1 MRLFEQVHA
10 VLGDATRVLDTR
22 PEPSPE
28 TLRLPA
34 SITYEHLPLE
44 ASSPGCS
51 GPDDLVVGVARPT
64 GGNGALDTLLSALA
78 PGGRALVLVPG
89 PPEGLP
95 VSTIT
100 ASLGRC
106 PAQVTAVLP
115 AETTAGYTAL
125 LVHRTDGVLTL
136 GSYLGEETAEGGV
149 RHGAEADAPYLRR
162 ALNELLLT
170 GFAVR
175 GRARR
180 LREVE
185 AERASLAT
193 ELEQATRTHERVT
206 DELRTQVAAASAQV
220 DVLRRDARGLQ
231 DQLGRL
237 RSSPSF
243 RAGSAI
249 ADAARDPLRKGPRL
263 PAVAYRLLREHR
275 LAARGDMVGEDPQ
288 RQA

>member
-10 VLGDATRVLDTR
+10 ALGDATRVLDTR
-22 PEPSPE
+22 PDPSPG

-34 SITYEHLPLE
+34 SVTYEHLPLE

-51 GPDDLVVGVARPT
+51 GPDDLVVGVVRPT
-64 GGNGALDTLLSALA
+64 GGDRALDTLLSALG
-78 PGGRALVLVPG
+78 PGGRALVLVPA
-89 PPEGLP
+89 PPEALP

-100 ASLGRC
+100 DSLGRC
-106 PAQVTAVLP
+106 AAQVTAVLP

-125 LVHRTDGVLTL
+125 LAHRTDGVLTI

-149 RHGAEADAPYLRR
+149 TYGAEAGAPYLRR

-175 GRARR
+175 GWARR

-185 AERASLAT
+185 AERAGLAT
-193 ELEQATRTHERVT
+193 ELEQVTRTHERVT
-206 DELRTQVAAASAQV
+206 GELRTQLADASAQV
-220 DVLRRDARGLQ
+220 DSLRIDVGGLQ
-231 DQLGRL
+231 DQLRQL

-249 ADAARDPLRKGPRL
+249 AEAARDPLRKGPRL

-275 LAARGDMVGEDPQ
+275 LAAHGDMVGEDQ
-288 RQA
+288 RRQA